1 MRFQKGYHPLST
13 PTSRVLPAIHLW
25 GDSWDSGMH
34 GRSSK
39 LDFLR
44 LKCWLVRHLVVWKI
58 PNQMNQR
65 SQKNRCNGRS
75 GIDKLLFNEETCANG
90 MSSSTPILMIHNM
103 WKYEKS
109 HRRSDMLEIQP
120 STLCV
125 QAHPVVQSKLFLFK
139 ISLDV
144 KPSTNQ
150 TNGFDYHGLDSWFAF
165 AMLLSNSIPNGGSQ
179 PSAEP
184 AGIRNSMFLWE
195 MRVQVDDSGCQLSRT
210 WEGNGIEIVRNS
222 AVLIE
227 KQPTTLRG
235 ASLNVRPSISCYFD
249 ASPWIFLDA

>member
-1 MRFQKGYHPLST
+1 MSFQKGYHPLST
-13 PTSRVLPAIHLW
+13 PTSRVLPEIHLW

-39 LDFLR
+39 LDFLW

-75 GIDKLLFNEETCANG
+75 GIDKVLLNEGTCTNA
-90 MSSSTPILMIHNM
+90 MSSSNHILMINSCVKV
-103 WKYEKS
+103 WKS

-120 STLCV
+120 STICI

-144 KPSTNQ
+144 NTSTNLR
-150 TNGFDYHGLDSWFAF
+150 NGFDYHGLDSWFAF

-179 PSAEP
+179 PSVEP
-184 AGIRNSMFLWE
+184 AGIRNSILWE
-195 MRVQVDDSGCQLSRT
+195 MRVQVDDSRCQLSRT

-222 AVLIE
+222 TILIE
-227 KQPTTLRG
+227 KKQQLWRG
-235 ASLNVRPSISCYFD
+235 ASLNVISSISCYFD